1 MSGGKIISLSPLGQ
15 HATEGSAPLS
25 FSKTHE
31 WSGFKEIWKDILQ
44 NYMCVVPMSN
54 LSAVG
59 VYNIASELRKA
70 AAMKEQNIIDY

>member
-1 MSGGKIISLSPLGQ
+1 
-15 HATEGSAPLS
+15 
-25 FSKTHE
+25 
-31 WSGFKEIWKDILQ
+31 
-44 NYMCVVPMSN
+44 MCVVPMSN